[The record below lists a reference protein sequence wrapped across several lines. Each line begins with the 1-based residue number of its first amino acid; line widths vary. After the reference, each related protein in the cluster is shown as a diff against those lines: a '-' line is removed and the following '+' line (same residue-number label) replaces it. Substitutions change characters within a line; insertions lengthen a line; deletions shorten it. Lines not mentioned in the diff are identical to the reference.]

1 MSLSVWEQ
9 QALDSIKDGLAG
21 ADPQLAAL
29 LTTFTRLAS
38 TEEMPVQETIPPASR
53 RTLRWPLRRPRHSC
67 WADGCRRSRPVLGRV
82 GLQWAVL
89 LAWLVVSAALITVA
103 LVMNH
108 GGGSPG
114 TCTGSW
120 PTTCSHS
127 PPG

>member
-38 TEEMPVQETIPPASR
+38 AEEMPVQETIPAVSR
-53 RTLRWPLRRPRHSC
+53 RTRRWPLRTQRHSC
-67 WADGCRRSRPVLGRV
+67 RADGCPGSRPMLGRA

-89 LAWLVVSAALITVA
+89 LAWLVMTVVLMTMA
-103 LVMNH
+103 PVMDH
-108 GGGSPG
+108 SGGSSG

-120 PTTCSHS
+120 PTICSHS
-127 PPG
+127 APG